1 MTFLEAKD
9 ELSDFL
15 ALRKEIMLI
24 ENLEE
29 DLHNQ
34 SLKSPKLDSVGFSKF
49 VTSDDQLVQK
59 TDKLNRLDE
68 QLQKLKDEEKNYLQR
83 LQAVNSKHSAVLA
96 AVYYVGY
103 KLSKVSAI
111 SHYSKSEMSRK
122 LSRSIQAYADLFDRP
137 LKY

>member
-34 SLKSPKLDSVGFSKF
+34 SLKSPKLDSVGFSRLS
-49 VTSDDQLVQK
+49 TSDDQLVQK

-68 QLQKLKDEEKNYLQR
+68 QLQKLKSEEKIYLQR
-83 LQAVNSKHSAVLA
+83 LQAVNSKNSTVLA
-96 AVYYVGY
+96 AIYYLGY

-111 SHYSKSEMSRK
+111 SHYSKSEMSRR
-122 LSRSIQAYADLFDRP
+122 LSKSVQAYADAFDRP